1 MELQFHPLA
10 NIFPLIEGAEFNA
23 LVEDIRA
30 NGLREN
36 IVLLDGAILDGRN
49 RYRACQLA
57 GEKPRAIE
65 YLGDDPVGF
74 VVSLNLRRRHLDE
87 SQRAIVA
94 AKLANIGHGGD
105 RSKSPIGDLKQ
116 ADAARLLNVGKRSV
130 ERAKEIIDEGAPELV
145 EGVEHGRVSVS
156 AAADVA
162 TLPKPQQAEIVARGE
177 KEILEAAKQ
186 IRAEKAEVRRA
197 ERIEKLV
204 EISKGNAE
212 LNTDVKYPVIYAD
225 PPWQYDHLVSVSRE
239 IENHYPTMTIEE
251 ICALPVAEL
260 ATDAA
265 MLFLWT
271 TAPHLEKAFQVINS
285 WGFSYRSNAI
295 WDKQKIGL
303 GYYFRT
309 QHEILLVAT
318 RGDMVL
324 PAPSER
330 RSSVFSIAREE
341 HSAKP
346 QEFYEVIERYYPELP
361 KIELFCRSP
370 REGWAAWGNQAV
382 EAAE

>member
-1 MELQFHPLA
+1 M
-10 NIFPLIEGAEFNA
+10 
-23 LVEDIRA
+23 
-30 NGLREN
+30 
-36 IVLLDGAILDGRN
+36 
-49 RYRACQLA
+49 
-57 GEKPRAIE
+57 
-65 YLGDDPVGF
+65 
-74 VVSLNLRRRHLDE
+74 
-87 SQRAIVA
+87 
-94 AKLANIGHGGD
+94 
-105 RSKSPIGDLKQ
+105 
-116 ADAARLLNVGKRSV
+116 
-130 ERAKEIIDEGAPELV
+130 
-145 EGVEHGRVSVS
+145 
-156 AAADVA
+156 
-162 TLPKPQQAEIVARGE
+162 ARGE